1 MKVKLA
7 KFIILSSMVIVSL
20 CANYPTV
27 PRTFGPTSFIP
38 IGYLNQNFTAANSV
52 FTSGLYKVNFAE
64 LYINNSPFLDS
75 NKNMTL
81 GNMILTG
88 NLSVQGNFNVTGN
101 ISATFNTLSA
111 STIQTTT
118 VNGSQ
123 INATLLSSS
132 GRTMGVGENGPNMT
146 IQTAAGGQSNASGGN
161 ILIQAGGPGDA
172 GYGGS
177 ISINAGGPSSYPQSA
192 RGDIYMSARSFK
204 IDLSDIGGGGIYG
217 DYNFQGSSYRTSL
230 YKISAASLYVDG
242 IVSTNS
248 NIYLNS
254 GVISHG
260 KQIVSPN
267 SGTTV
272 NVSANVEY
280 LILKLGG
287 TLASLTVNMTVAPID
302 GQELAI
308 SSTQIIT
315 TLAIR
320 SSAGA
325 TIYNAPT
332 TFAAA
337 GGKFRM
343 IYDLSSN
350 SWYITD

>member
-1 MKVKLA
+1 MK
-7 KFIILSSMVIVSL
+7 KFIVFILLIVVSL

-64 LYINNSPFLDS
+64 LYINNSLFIDS
-75 NKNMTL
+75 NKNMTM
-81 GNMILTG
+81 GNMTITG

-101 ISATFNTLSA
+101 ISATFNTLSV
-111 STIQTTT
+111 ST

-132 GRTMGVGENGPNMT
+132 GRTMGVGESGPNMT
-146 IQTAAGGQSNASGGN
+146 IQTAKGGQSNASGGN

-177 ISINAGGPSSYPQSA
+177 ISINAGGPSFYPQSA

-230 YKISAASLYVDG
+230 YKINAASLYVDG

-287 TLASLTVNMTVAPID
+287 TLASLTINMTVAPID

-320 SSAGA
+320 ASSGA